1 MELPKILIVD
11 DREFD
16 RILYK
21 EYLDDTNFVFT
32 ELDDGEGIIDQL
44 KIEKPDLMLLDWQMP
59 RQGGLDTLK
68 MIKKN
73 NSFKDIP
80 IIIITGLQDEKVL
93 EEAFD
98 YGSVDFL
105 NKPVNKIE
113 LVSRV
118 MNVLKLVEAQ
128 KALLGQKRELL
139 DLNQIIKNQKS
150 ELEKSL
156 ALKSQLLESSVVEFD
171 KEISEKNR
179 KVVSLEVDQSKFSNH
194 FKELKKLVSEAYTTL
209 RSENGESQALKKLR
223 SLERALDS
231 LDISDNSWHDFKT
244 AFESIESEF
253 FTKLTQINP
262 KLTSLDLKHCAYIR
276 MNLDNF
282 EVSKILNVEMKSLQ
296 MTRYR
301 LKKKLNLNE
310 ATQLREFILSV

>member
-1 MELPKILIVD
+1 MDLPKILIVD

-21 EYLDDTNFVFT
+21 EYLDDTNFSFA
-32 ELDDGEGIIDQL
+32 ELDDGEGILEQL
-44 KIEKPDLMLLDWQMP
+44 KQEKPDLMLLDWQMP

-105 NKPVNKIE
+105 NKPVSKIE

-118 MNVLKLVEAQ
+118 MNVLKLVDAQ
-128 KALLGQKRELL
+128 KTLLTQKHELL

-156 ALKSQLLESSVVEFD
+156 ALKSQLLETNAVEFD
-171 KEISEKNR
+171 KEINERNR
-179 KVVSLEVDQSKFSNH
+179 KVVSLEVDHSKFGNQI
-194 FKELKKLVSEAYTTL
+194 KELKKQVIDAYNALKSENSESQVLKKMRSIERSIDSMDVSE
-209 RSENGESQALKKLR
+209 
-223 SLERALDS
+223 
-231 LDISDNSWHDFKT
+231 NSWNDFKS

-253 FTKLTQINP
+253 FTKLTKINP

-276 MNLDNF
+276 MNLDNY

-301 LKKKLNLNE
+301 LKKKLNLTE
-310 ATQLREFILSV
+310 TIQLREFILAV

>member
-1 MELPKILIVD
+1 MDLPNILIVD

-21 EYLDDTNFVFT
+21 EYLDDSNYHFK
-32 ELDDGEGIIDQL
+32 ELNDGDGIIDQL
-44 KIEKPDLMLLDWQMP
+44 KEEKPDLILLDWQMP
-59 RQGGLDTLK
+59 RQGGLETLK

-105 NKPVNKIE
+105 NKPVSKIE
-113 LVSRV
+113 LSSRV
-118 MNVLKLVEAQ
+118 LNVLKLVEAQ
-128 KALLGQKRELL
+128 KTLLTQKRELL

-156 ALKSQLLESSVVEFD
+156 ALKSQLLETSVVEFE
-171 KEISEKNR
+171 KGMKEKNR
-179 KVVSLEVDQSKFSNH
+179 KVVSMEVGNSKITNQ
-194 FKELKKLVSEAYTTL
+194 FKEIKKMVAEAYTELKAENESSGVLRRL
-209 RSENGESQALKKLR
+209 RSI
-223 SLERALDS
+223 ERQIEYLNIDDDS
-231 LDISDNSWHDFKT
+231 WTDFKS

-253 FTKLTQINP
+253 FSKLTRINP

-276 MNLDNF
+276 MNLDNY

-301 LKKKLNLNE
+301 LKKKLKLNE
-310 ATQLREFILSV
+310 EIHLREFILSV

>member
-1 MELPKILIVD
+1 MDLPKILIVD

-21 EYLDDTNFVFT
+21 EYLDDTNFSFS

-68 MIKKN
+68 IIKKN

-105 NKPVNKIE
+105 NKPVSKIE

-118 MNVLKLVEAQ
+118 MNVLKLVDAQ
-128 KALLGQKRELL
+128 KTLVNQKRELL

-156 ALKSQLLESSVVEFD
+156 ALKSQLLETNAVEFD
-171 KEISEKNR
+171 KEINEKNR
-179 KVVSLEVDQSKFSNH
+179 KVVSLEVDHSKFGNQI
-194 FKELKKLVSEAYTTL
+194 KELKKQIVEAYTEL
-209 RSENGESQALKKLR
+209 RVENSSSQVLKRLRMVERTIDSMNVSEN
-223 SLERALDS
+223 
-231 LDISDNSWHDFKT
+231 SWNDFKS

-253 FTKLTQINP
+253 FTKLTKINP

-276 MNLDNF
+276 MNLDNY

-301 LKKKLNLNE
+301 LKKKLNLTE
-310 ATQLREFILSV
+310 KVQLREFILSV

>member
-1 MELPKILIVD
+1 MDLPKILIVD

-21 EYLDDTNFVFT
+21 EYLDDTNYHFR
-32 ELDDGEGIIDQL
+32 ELNDGEGIIDQL
-44 KIEKPDLMLLDWQMP
+44 KEDKPELILLDWQMP
-59 RQGGLDTLK
+59 RQGGLETLK

-105 NKPVNKIE
+105 NKPVSKIE
-113 LVSRV
+113 LSSRV

-128 KALLGQKRELL
+128 RTLLTQKRELL

-156 ALKSQLLESSVVEFD
+156 ALKSQLLETSVVEFE
-171 KEISEKNR
+171 KGMKEKNR
-179 KVVSLEVDQSKFSNH
+179 KVVSMEVGNSKITNQ
-194 FKELKKLVSEAYTTL
+194 FKEIKKMVAEAYGEL
-209 RSENGESQALKKLR
+209 KSENESSGVLR
-223 SLERALDS
+223 RLRTIERQIEYLNVDDDS
-231 LDISDNSWHDFKT
+231 WTDFKS

-253 FTKLTQINP
+253 FSKLTQINP

-276 MNLDNF
+276 MNLDNY

-310 ATQLREFILSV
+310 EIHLREFILSV

>member
-44 KIEKPDLMLLDWQMP
+44 KLEKPDLMLLDWQMP

-105 NKPVNKIE
+105 NKPVN
-113 LVSRV
+113 

-128 KALLGQKRELL
+128 KALLNQKRELL

-156 ALKSQLLESSVVEFD
+156 ALKSQLLETSVVEFD
-171 KEISEKNR
+171 KEINEKNR

-194 FKELKKLVSEAYTTL
+194 FKELKKYVSEAYSVL
-209 RSENGESQALKKLR
+209 KSENSESQALKKLR

-231 LDISDNSWHDFKT
+231 IDVSDNSWHDFKT

-253 FTKLTQINP
+253 FTKLTKINP

-276 MNLDNF
+276 MNLDNY

-310 ATQLREFILSV
+310 KTQLREFILSV

>member
-1 MELPKILIVD
+1 MDLPNILIVD

-21 EYLDDTNFVFT
+21 EYLDDSNYHFK
-32 ELDDGEGIIDQL
+32 ELNDGEGIIDQL
-44 KIEKPDLMLLDWQMP
+44 KEEKPDLILLDWQMP
-59 RQGGLDTLK
+59 RQGGLETLK
-68 MIKKN
+68 IIKKN

-105 NKPVNKIE
+105 NKPVSKIE
-113 LVSRV
+113 LSSRV
-118 MNVLKLVEAQ
+118 LNVLKLVEAQ
-128 KALLGQKRELL
+128 KTLLTQKRELL

-156 ALKSQLLESSVVEFD
+156 ALKSQLLETSVVEFE
-171 KEISEKNR
+171 KGMKEKNR
-179 KVVSLEVDQSKFSNH
+179 KVVSMEVGNSKITNQ
-194 FKELKKLVSEAYTTL
+194 FKEIKKMVSEAYSELKSENESSGVLRRL
-209 RSENGESQALKKLR
+209 RSI
-223 SLERALDS
+223 ERQIEYLNVDDDS
-231 LDISDNSWHDFKT
+231 WTDFKS

-253 FTKLTQINP
+253 FSKLTRINP

-276 MNLDNF
+276 MNLDNY

-301 LKKKLNLNE
+301 LKKKLKLNE
-310 ATQLREFILSV
+310 EIHLREFILSV

>member
-1 MELPKILIVD
+1 MDLPKILIVD
-11 DREFD
+11 DRAFD

-21 EYLDDTNFVFT
+21 EYLDDTNFVFS

-44 KIEKPDLMLLDWQMP
+44 KNEKPDLMLLDWQMP
-59 RQGGLDTLK
+59 RQGGLETLK

-80 IIIITGLQDEKVL
+80 IIIITGLQDDKVL

-128 KALLGQKRELL
+128 KALLNQKRELL

-156 ALKSQLLESSVVEFD
+156 ALKSQLLETNAVEFD
-171 KEISEKNR
+171 KEINEKNR

-194 FKELKKLVSEAYTTL
+194 FKELKKYVSDAYAIL
-209 RSENGESQALKKLR
+209 KAENSESQALKKLR
-223 SLERALDS
+223 SLERSLDS
-231 LDISDNSWHDFKT
+231 MDVSDNSWHDFKT

-253 FTKLTQINP
+253 FTKLTKINP

-276 MNLDNF
+276 MNLDNY

-310 ATQLREFILSV
+310 NIQLREFILSV

>member
-1 MELPKILIVD
+1 MDLPKILIVD

-21 EYLDDTNFVFT
+21 EYLDDTNFSFS

-44 KIEKPDLMLLDWQMP
+44 KVEKPDLMLLDWQMP

-105 NKPVNKIE
+105 NKPVSKIE

-128 KALLGQKRELL
+128 KTLLNQKRELL

-156 ALKSQLLESSVVEFD
+156 ALKSQLLETNAVEFD
-171 KEISEKNR
+171 KEINEKNR
-179 KVVSLEVDQSKFSNH
+179 KVVSLEVDHSKFGNQI
-194 FKELKKLVSEAYTTL
+194 KELKKQIVEAYTEL
-209 RSENGESQALKKLR
+209 RTENSGSQVLKRLRMVERTIDSMNVSEN
-223 SLERALDS
+223 
-231 LDISDNSWHDFKT
+231 SWNDFKS

-276 MNLDNF
+276 MNLDNY

-301 LKKKLNLNE
+301 LKKKLNLTE
-310 ATQLREFILSV
+310 KIQLREFILSV

>member
-1 MELPKILIVD
+1 MDLPKILIVD

-21 EYLDDTNFVFT
+21 EYLDDTNFSFA
-32 ELDDGEGIIDQL
+32 ELDDGEGILDQL
-44 KIEKPDLMLLDWQMP
+44 KQEKPDLMLLDWQMP

-105 NKPVNKIE
+105 NKPVSKIE

-128 KALLGQKRELL
+128 RTLLTQKRELL

-156 ALKSQLLESSVVEFD
+156 ALKSQLLETNAVEFD
-171 KEISEKNR
+171 KELNERNR
-179 KVVSLEVDQSKFSNH
+179 KVVSLEVDHSKFGNQI
-194 FKELKKLVSEAYTTL
+194 KELKKQVVDAYGALKSENSESQVLKKMRSIERAIDAMDVSE
-209 RSENGESQALKKLR
+209 S
-223 SLERALDS
+223 
-231 LDISDNSWHDFKT
+231 SWNDFKS

-276 MNLDNF
+276 MNLDNY

-301 LKKKLNLNE
+301 LKKKLNLTE
-310 ATQLREFILSV
+310 TIHLREFILAV

>member
-21 EYLDDTNFVFT
+21 EYLDDTNFSFA

-105 NKPVNKIE
+105 NKPVSKIE

-128 KALLGQKRELL
+128 KTLLTQKHELL

-156 ALKSQLLESSVVEFD
+156 ALKSQLLETNAVEFD
-171 KEISEKNR
+171 KEINEKNR
-179 KVVSLEVDQSKFSNH
+179 KVVSLEVDHSKYSNQI
-194 FKELKKLVSEAYTTL
+194 KDLKKQIIDCYNSLK
-209 RSENGESQALKKLR
+209 SENSESQVLKKLR
-223 SLERALDS
+223 SLERSIDAMEVS
-231 LDISDNSWHDFKT
+231 ENSWHDFKS

-276 MNLDNF
+276 MNLDNY
-282 EVSKILNVEMKSLQ
+282 EVSQILNVEMKSLQ

-301 LKKKLNLNE
+301 LKKKLNLTE
-310 ATQLREFILSV
+310 AVQLREFILSV

>member
-1 MELPKILIVD
+1 MDLPKILIVD

-16 RILYK
+16 RILYR
-21 EYLDDTNFVFT
+21 EYLDDTNFSFS
-32 ELDDGEGIIDQL
+32 ELDDGEGILDQL
-44 KIEKPDLMLLDWQMP
+44 KMEKPDLMLLDWQMP

-105 NKPVNKIE
+105 NKPVSKIE

-118 MNVLKLVEAQ
+118 MNVLKLVEAKKTLLTQ
-128 KALLGQKRELL
+128 KHELL

-156 ALKSQLLESSVVEFD
+156 ALKSQLLETNAVEFD
-171 KEISEKNR
+171 KEINEKNR
-179 KVVSLEVDQSKFSNH
+179 KVVSLEVDHSKYSNQI
-194 FKELKKLVSEAYTTL
+194 KELKKHVIDAYNIL
-209 RSENGESQALKKLR
+209 KSENSESQVLKKLR
-223 SLERALDS
+223 SIERGIDAMDVS
-231 LDISDNSWHDFKT
+231 ENSWNDFKS

-276 MNLDNF
+276 MNLDNY

-301 LKKKLNLNE
+301 LKKKLNLTE
-310 ATQLREFILSV
+310 TIQLREFILSV